1 MKILD
6 TIWFTEMGSL
16 RPIGI
21 VIGEDEITGERKAYI
36 GVGNG
41 ESEERD
47 SKSIAGTG
55 AKFHLETLRMIAMRL
70 IGSNHD
76 ERRIAR
82 SEVGVPT
89 IRDDS

>member
-6 TIWFTEMGSL
+6 VIWFTEMGSL

-41 ESEERD
+41 EDEERD

-55 AKFHLETLRMIAMRL
+55 AKFSLDAA
-70 IGSNHD
+70 
-76 ERRIAR
+76 RRIALYL
-82 SEVGVPT
+82 EQP
-89 IRDDS
+89 